1 MASITLVHTNDLHGR
16 LTREKLPFLLS
27 LRDSADLYFDSGD
40 CVKSGNLALPMKPDP
55 AWALLHEARC
65 DASCPGNRESHPLA
79 SGMKAKF
86 AGAMHPVLCAN
97 WKDKNGAQV
106 FEPSHVW
113 TVKGVRVAAFGV
125 MVPIVTDRMTT
136 RAASNYLWDQPV
148 PCAVEVAGALRKK
161 ADVVVALTHIGIAQ
175 DRKLA
180 EATSDID
187 VIFGGHS
194 HTVIEAPEV
203 VNGVAICQGGSH
215 AQFVGRYVIEPG
227 KGVTRAELLP
237 WP

>member
-1 MASITLVHTNDLHGR
+1 MR
-16 LTREKLPFLLS
+16 
-27 LRDSADLYFDSGD
+27 
-40 CVKSGNLALPMKPDP
+40 
-55 AWALLHEARC
+55 
-65 DASCPGNRESHPLA
+65 
-79 SGMKAKF
+79 AKF

-113 TVKGVRVAAFGV
+113 TVNGVRVAAFGV

-175 DRKLA
+175 DRRLA

-227 KGVTRAELLP
+227 KGVTKAELLP